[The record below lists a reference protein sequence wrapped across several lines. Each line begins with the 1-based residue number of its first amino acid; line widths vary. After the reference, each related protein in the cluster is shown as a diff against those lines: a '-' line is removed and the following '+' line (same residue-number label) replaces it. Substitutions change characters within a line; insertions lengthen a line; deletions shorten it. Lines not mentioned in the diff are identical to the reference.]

1 MVIFYAE
8 ILVKNIAI
16 GWQGDTVFSGCLKV
30 YLIQFIII
38 IDLLIQ
44 RFLLKIFTF
53 SNFKSDIFL
62 SIPPA

>member
-16 GWQGDTVFSGCLKV
+16 GWQGDTVFSGCLKM
-30 YLIQFIII
+30 YKLFLIQQIS
-38 IDLLIQ
+38 
-44 RFLLKIFTF
+44 LKIFTF